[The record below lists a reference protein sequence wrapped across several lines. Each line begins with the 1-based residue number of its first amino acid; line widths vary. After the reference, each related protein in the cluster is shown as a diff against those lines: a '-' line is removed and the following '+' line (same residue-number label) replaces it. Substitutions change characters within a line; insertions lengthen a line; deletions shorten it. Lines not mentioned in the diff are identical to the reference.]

1 MHEGRIT
8 MKNLYFIVSGFQSC
22 NYKIAVVIGKATFN
36 FTVNDILK
44 HKAIFQTIHPVSV
57 NMEYDFPTNTAF
69 YKFICNDTVCNRNAM
84 DAFLE

>member
-1 MHEGRIT
+1 

-57 NMEYDFPTNTAF
+57 NMEYDFSTNTAY
-69 YKFICNDTVCNRNAM
+69 YKFTCSDTVCNRNAM